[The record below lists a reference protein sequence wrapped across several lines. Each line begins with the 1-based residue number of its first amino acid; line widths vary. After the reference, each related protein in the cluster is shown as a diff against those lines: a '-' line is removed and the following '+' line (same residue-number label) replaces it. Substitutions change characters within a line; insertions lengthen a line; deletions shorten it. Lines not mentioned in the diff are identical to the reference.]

1 MCVCVCMLLCMASD
15 AYFMALRVLQKCEQ
29 KTHLKMLI
37 KLIKINKKKCWQ
49 KKTLT
54 ARRKPLSGP
63 GQVIAVLALSIGN
76 K

>member
-1 MCVCVCMLLCMASD
+1 MCVCLCMASD

-37 KLIKINKKKCWQ
+37 KLIKINKKKCRQ

-54 ARRKPLSGP
+54 ERKPLSVP